1 VKCGKKIFSDEGQMQ
16 LGKRVSYSE
25 PASDRFD
32 DDNDATLGGVGL
44 YVIVDVLKYETHL
57 SFLA

>member
-1 VKCGKKIFSDEGQMQ
+1 MQ

-44 YVIVDVLKYETHL
+44 YVVVGVLKYETHL